1 MIIYEQKL
9 YNTKIVLLF
18 LLGFTALFWTVSNRM
33 FPKWPGVPPVPS
45 SVGAEAMTLG
55 DKEFSFRFLALILQN
70 FGDMG
75 INKTPLKDYNYKELG
90 KWFFLLDS
98 LDPISDHIPMLAAHY
113 FGGSSIPENA
123 AEVVKYLSKI
133 GQMPVGQKWRWL
145 AHAAYLAQHKMG
157 DMDLALK
164 YAYKLQRMN
173 NEYNLGMPQWARQ
186 MPAFILNNRGE
197 KEASRKL
204 MENLLVSE
212 KNIDPAEINFMRLY
226 LIEEFGLSE
235 DYVNQLVRMRGD
247 TGEVKEKVESFIRQK
262 EKK

>member
-1 MIIYEQKL
+1 MNEQKL
-9 YNTKIVLLF
+9 YNAKIALLF
-18 LLGFTALFWTVSNRM
+18 LLGFTVLFWSVTSRM

-45 SVGAEAMTLG
+45 VSGAEAMTLG
-55 DKEFSFRFLALILQN
+55 DKEFSFRFLAIALQN

-90 KWFFLLDS
+90 RWFFLLNS

-113 FGGSSIPENA
+113 FGGSSVPEHA
-123 AEVVKYLSKI
+123 AEVVKYL
-133 GQMPVGQKWRWL
+133 GEVGQIPILEKWRWL

-157 DMDLALK
+157 DIDLALK
-164 YAYKLQRMN
+164 YAYRLQKMN
-173 NEYNLGMPQWARQ
+173 DEYDLRMPQWARQ
-186 MPAFILNNRGE
+186 MPVFILNNRGE

-204 MENLLVSE
+204 MENFLVSE
-212 KNIDPAEINFMRLY
+212 QNIDPAEINFMRLY

-235 DYVNQLVRMRGD
+235 EYVNQLVRMRGD
-247 TGEVKEKVESFIRQK
+247 SKDVEKKVDSLIRQ